1 MSNTIPKVPN
11 PVEWI
16 VNKLYTGNNV
26 FLTGSAGTGKSY
38 TIAEIK
44 KSFRNPI
51 LLGSTGLSAL
61 NINGTTLHS
70 YFQIGI
76 SKNLKELELYD
87 EHRRARIIKGKDLSI
102 SRADEILF
110 RSLSVSLHNADLIII
125 DEVSMVSKALWDLI
139 YYRLSTVC
147 PYKKIPILA
156 SGDLF
161 QLPPVNTEEY
171 C

>member
-51 LLGSTGLSAL
+51 LS
-61 NINGTTLHS
+61 
-70 YFQIGI
+70 
-76 SKNLKELELYD
+76 
-87 EHRRARIIKGKDLSI
+87 
-102 SRADEILF
+102 
-110 RSLSVSLHNADLIII
+110 
-125 DEVSMVSKALWDLI
+125 
-139 YYRLSTVC
+139 
-147 PYKKIPILA
+147 
-156 SGDLF
+156 
-161 QLPPVNTEEY
+161 
-171 C
+171 